1 MSGDKRR
8 MYNSKGKNSCL
19 FFHVKNAERAENFL
33 LKFIFLECRD
43 FRKLKE
49 REAVPFTFSTRLR
62 ANFK

>member
-8 MYNSKGKNSCL
+8 MYNSKGKDSCL

-49 REAVPFTFSTRLR
+49 REAIFSFHARLR